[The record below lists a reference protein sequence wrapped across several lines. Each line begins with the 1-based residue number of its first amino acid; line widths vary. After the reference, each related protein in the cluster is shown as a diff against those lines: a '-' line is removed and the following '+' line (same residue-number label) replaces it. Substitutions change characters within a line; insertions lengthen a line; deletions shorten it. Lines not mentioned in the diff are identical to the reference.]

1 MLGGNCSSHIG
12 LVNSEMFAP
21 RRVKTRVE
29 IKEEDTSSSEREQVC
44 RGGLAIIDI
53 NDILA
58 GYVVNGGG
66 IASKLPQVVGTFPL
80 DGQYTRD

>member
-1 MLGGNCSSHIG
+1 
-12 LVNSEMFAP
+12 MFAP

-66 IASKLPQVVGTFPL
+66 IASRLPQVVGTFPL
-80 DGQYTRD
+80 DGQHTRD

>member
-1 MLGGNCSSHIG
+1 
-12 LVNSEMFAP
+12 MFAP

-66 IASKLPQVVGTFPL
+66 IASKLPHPVRKLPFDSQ
-80 DGQYTRD
+80 